1 LVDNETFPMI
11 TTGGS
16 PVSTPKTNK
25 NKSWLKVI
33 RLCAV
38 SVQDG
43 ALHLTAEV
51 SLDKVYEEVKRM
63 RLELK
68 IIEKSLD
75 SLLESLIPEGE
86 ELTPEEAKELDIL
99 SKEMDEGNCVP
110 IEQVVEKYGAKK
122 SGKVPP
128 KRSQK
133 NR

>member
-1 LVDNETFPMI
+1 MADL
-11 TTGGS
+11 TT
-16 PVSTPKTNK
+16 
-25 NKSWLKVI
+25 
-33 RLCAV
+33 
-38 SVQDG
+38 
-43 ALHLTAEV
+43 EV

-68 IIEKSLD
+68 TIEKSLD

-86 ELTPEEAKELDIL
+86 ELSPEEAKELDIL
-99 SKEMDEGNCVP
+99 SKEMDEGKYVP
-110 IEQVVEKYGAKK
+110 IEQIMEKYGAKK